1 MTVLKANS
9 KQQYADTTGNDSRF
23 CAEWLKNTGLFLGET
38 IDGRLCFQPEKP
50 VSRGEFTALLVRSL
64 EIPVEDDA
72 LYTGFSDEVSSWL
85 KPYLAAAMR
94 SGLTASWP
102 HGDKFG
108 ANEPISGKEAALL
121 LQNALDL
128 PVSTAADPESET
140 PWADAAMA
148 TLAENGICLDD
159 APLTRAQMASA
170 LYRAKQLAGDAPG
183 MQVFAGK

>member
-1 MTVLKANS
+1 
-9 KQQYADTTGNDSRF
+9 
-23 CAEWLKNTGLFLGET
+23 
-38 IDGRLCFQPEKP
+38 
-50 VSRGEFTALLVRSL
+50 
-64 EIPVEDDA
+64 
-72 LYTGFSDEVSSWL
+72 
-85 KPYLAAAMR
+85 MR
-94 SGLTASWP
+94 AGLTASWP

-128 PVSTAADPESET
+128 PLTTAADPESET